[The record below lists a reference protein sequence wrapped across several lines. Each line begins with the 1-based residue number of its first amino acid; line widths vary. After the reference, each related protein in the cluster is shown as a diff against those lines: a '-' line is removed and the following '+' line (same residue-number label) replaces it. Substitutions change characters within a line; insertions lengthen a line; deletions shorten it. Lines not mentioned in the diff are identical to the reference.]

1 GGPEVEYGGETIRLA
16 TPWPRRTMAELVTE
30 HAGIPADRV
39 LDREFL
45 ARFVAGRGIEVRP
58 DLAAGHLLGTV
69 FAALVEPL
77 LVQPTFVC
85 QFPVELSPL
94 ARRNDG
100 DPRFVDRFELFVARH
115 EIANAFS
122 ELNDPDDQ
130 RTRFELQLAARAAG
144 DAEAHAMDDDY

>member
-1 GGPEVEYGGETIRLA
+1 
-16 TPWPRRTMAELVTE
+16 MAEQVSE
-30 HAGIPADRV
+30 HAALPAERV

-45 ARFVAGRGIEVRP
+45 ARCAASRGIAMPPEP
-58 DLAAGHLLGTV
+58 TAGHLLAAV
-69 FAALVEPL
+69 FEAVVEPL
-77 LVQPTFVC
+77 LVQPIFVT

-94 ARRNDG
+94 ARRNDR

-130 RTRFELQLAARAAG
+130 RGRFEEELRERAAG
-144 DAEAHAMDDDY
+144 GSEADAVDAEYGSAPEQ